1 MSWNSSSQFRRSGQ
15 RDDRRRLLL
24 NEDLC
29 RGGGGGTAV
38 GAWLGNRKDSFSR
51 KSAHYGDEALSE
63 QPRITDL
70 IPRRLPAYL
79 LLFLLGLI
87 SIAGI
92 EALHAWTLGEE
103 PRIAEGRIAPLDLAA
118 AGSLSSW
125 FLSATFLATAMTSV
139 MVYAVRRYRTDDYR
153 GYYRIWLWAATCWL
167 VMSIDATIGLRG
179 ELKDIMTRLTGT
191 ALHGDGTLWWAVP
204 YLVLITALGS
214 RLMIDTW
221 PARLSTGAFSFAGV
235 CLASAAIMQLGVPAF
250 EGVNNPMVI
259 KGAEMLGSWMLL
271 LATAVHARYVVLD
284 AEGLLPVP
292 ELEATLAGDEVATDL
307 EVEENQEWIAIDSPH
322 QSPTPVLRRRS
333 AAKAKPKSKPEP
345 EFDAGGTEASIG
357 RKLTKQEKKALRQRL
372 TRERLQR
379 EQAQQRK
386 WA

>member
-24 NEDLC
+24 NEELC
-29 RGGGGGTAV
+29 RGGGGGGAAAR
-38 GAWLGNRKDSFSR
+38 AWLGNRKDPFPR
-51 KSAHYGDEALSE
+51 KSAHYGNEALAE

-79 LLFLLGLI
+79 LLFLLGLA

-92 EALHAWTLGEE
+92 EALHAWTLGDE
-103 PRIAEGRIAPLDLAA
+103 PLITEGRIAAFDLAA
-118 AGSLSSW
+118 AGSLSAW
-125 FLSATFLATAMTSV
+125 FLSATFLATALTAV

-167 VMSIDATIGLRG
+167 VLSIDATTGLRG

-191 ALHGDGTLWWAVP
+191 ALHGDGALWWAVP

-221 PARLSTGAFSFAGV
+221 PARLSTAALLLAGV
-235 CLASAAIMQLGVPAF
+235 CLASAAVMQLGVPAS
-250 EGVNNPMVI
+250 EGGVHNPMAA

-271 LATAVHARYVVLD
+271 LATALHARYVVLD
-284 AEGLLPVP
+284 AEGLLPLP
-292 ELEATLAGDEVATDL
+292 EPEAILARDEVAPEL

-322 QSPTPVLRRRS
+322 QSPAPVLRRRS
-333 AAKAKPKSKPEP
+333 AATPKSEP
-345 EFDAGGTEASIG
+345 DFDAAGTEASIG